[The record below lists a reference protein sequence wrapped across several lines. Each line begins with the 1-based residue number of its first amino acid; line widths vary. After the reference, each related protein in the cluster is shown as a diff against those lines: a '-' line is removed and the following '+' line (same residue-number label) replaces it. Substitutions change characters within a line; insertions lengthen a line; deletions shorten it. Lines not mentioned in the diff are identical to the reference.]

1 MQKLMAVTLN
11 CCKVNFLT
19 AIYITAFSPFKYPLI
34 CDLVSNAVFCS
45 CSYNGET
52 DRHLN
57 GENVEISP
65 SIKKIKPS
73 LKIFVSDYI
82 FICDHFV
89 SFDEFNILAQRT
101 IKRE

>member
-1 MQKLMAVTLN
+1 MAVTFN

-34 CDLVSNAVFCS
+34 CDSVSNAVLCS

-52 DRHLN
+52 DKHLSV
-57 GENVEISP
+57 ENVEISP

-73 LKIFVSDYI
+73 LKIFVNDYI
-82 FICDHFV
+82 FICGHFV
-89 SFDEFNILAQRT
+89 SFDEFNILAQRMT
-101 IKRE
+101 KR

>member
-1 MQKLMAVTLN
+1 MAVTLN

-34 CDLVSNAVFCS
+34 CNSVSNAVLCS

-52 DRHLN
+52 DKHLSV
-57 GENVEISP
+57 ENVEISP

-73 LKIFVSDYI
+73 LKIFVNDYI
-82 FICDHFV
+82 FICGHFV
-89 SFDEFNILAQRT
+89 SFDEFNILAQRMT
-101 IKRE
+101 KR

>member
-1 MQKLMAVTLN
+1 MAVTLN

-34 CDLVSNAVFCS
+34 CDSVFNAVFCN

-65 SIKKIKPS
+65 SIKKIKP
-73 LKIFVSDYI
+73 
-82 FICDHFV
+82 
-89 SFDEFNILAQRT
+89 
-101 IKRE
+101 